1 MSLKLVFVHCAFPC
15 FKETEEQ
22 LPQILKQAEMNVTN
36 REETKKNRE
45 SSKNPEGKPTNSAS
59 PTVLHVM
66 TNNFTLQHFMRFI
79 YSWDNKY
86 LIHQYLKHGPPPS
99 LPLTGH

>member
-1 MSLKLVFVHCAFPC
+1 MSLKLVFVHCAFLC

-45 SSKNPEGKPTNSAS
+45 SGKNPEGKPTNSAS
-59 PTVLHVM
+59 PHSPSRYDKQ
-66 TNNFTLQHFMRFI
+66 F
-79 YSWDNKY
+79 YSPTFHEVY
-86 LIHQYLKHGPPPS
+86 LLLGQ
-99 LPLTGH
+99 